1 LEESAY
7 LAGGV
12 RDLGA
17 RARGE
22 GGVERIC
29 AWASGRERER
39 ERWPLLIRARAGFRV
54 RVGWPREDPRTRQ
67 LVGGVVVVV
76 TGPPDQTPE
85 TSVEGGG
92 AGGAVERGGGSPG
105 EGSFVFGNGRGRW
118 ERKETRS
125 VKRTL
130 GDRLILSRF
139 FPYTKTQ
146 ARFFI

>member
-1 LEESAY
+1 
-7 LAGGV
+7 V

-54 RVGWPREDPRTRQ
+54 RVGWLREDPGTRQ
-67 LVGGVVVVV
+67 LVGSVVVAV

-105 EGSFVFGNGRGRW
+105 RGELRLRER
-118 ERKETRS
+118 ERK
-125 VKRTL
+125 VGKK
-130 GDRLILSRF
+130 GDTFRNTYAWR
-139 FPYTKTQ
+139 
-146 ARFFI
+146 